1 MFNNRYKQII
11 KEKDTEID
19 ALRSLVSDYRSQVS
33 NLEYDL
39 MEERL
44 KNSENNIFI
53 VIIEIGNHIDFMFNL
68 YAKNEKMACRIAKT
82 NFLKN
87 NKDIKECLITRVY
100 VEDVIEREV

>member
-19 ALRSLVSDYRSQVS
+19 SLRSLISDYRSQVS
-33 NLEYDL
+33 DLDYEL

-44 KNSENNIFI
+44 KNSENKIFI
-53 VIIEIGNHIDFMFNL
+53 VIIEIGHHINFMFNI
-68 YAKNEKMACRIAKT
+68 YAKNEKMACRVAKT

-87 NKDIKECLITRVY
+87 NKDIKECLITRIY
-100 VEDVIEREV
+100 VEDTIEREA